1 MKSRVWQTVPSRQGL
16 TSYLIRHNHGYK
28 RESQWV
34 PLLFD
39 GRIDRRI
46 KTVIVDNDGVEKIT
60 DGWCTIT
67 LSTLLDFNQPLE
79 TFDYKAWQKR
89 MKNENPIFKA
99 NNKTA
104 VNGAWQSRGV
114 PFSWET
120 SNMYQSSMMPK
131 VVDYMKF
138 CATGIERSI
147 NKKVKK
153 GNVSES
159 VGKKRPGADC
169 ASPVVSVAKKPRV
182 ELPEPALAMKAA
194 ALLSMTE
201 GFITVVPRASKAA
214 AAPAP
219 APARTLQNGLRC
231 WDTIDE
237 QSPGEANE
245 AATKAPT
252 VDLKKPKVP
261 DIDIQEARILFRN
274 SALVKHLRGH
284 KRGDWIKNPHQ
295 YIAGKETTERT
306 KERAADEIKNV
317 IRDWLLTTPQG
328 KRALAAA
335 DISEGELSIDRLIA
349 RHDKNGMG
357 LNCIYNLYMMPV
369 RHNSYFGDQL
379 SSEKRAYVGERAH
392 KLAKGAHDA
401 FVRDAERDYDWD
413 EGFSKRAGFIVNEA

>member
-1 MKSRVWQTVPSRQGL
+1 MH
-16 TSYLIRHNHGYK
+16 HNRGSK

-46 KTVIVDNDGVEKIT
+46 KTAIVDYDGVEKIT

-67 LSTLLDFNQPLE
+67 LSTKLDLNQPFE

-89 MKNENPIFKA
+89 MKDENPIFKT
-99 NNKTA
+99 NSKTA
-104 VNGAWQSRGV
+104 VKNAWQHRSV

-131 VVDYMKF
+131 VFEYMKF
-138 CATGIERSI
+138 CATGVDPRSVVPPI
-147 NKKVKK
+147 HKKATKA
-153 GNVSES
+153 NVPKSTEQ
-159 VGKKRPGADC
+159 KRPGTDDALHT
-169 ASPVVSVAKKPRV
+169 VSVFKKPRV
-182 ELPEPALAMKAA
+182 ELPEPVRASEGAPGPLPFWTAVSELIPPGWIDPGNGPDYKKPAA
-194 ALLSMTE
+194 AL
-201 GFITVVPRASKAA
+201 AS
-214 AAPAP
+214 
-219 APARTLQNGLRC
+219 
-231 WDTIDE
+231 E
-237 QSPGEANE
+237 
-245 AATKAPT
+245 APT
-252 VDLKKPKVP
+252 VDPKKPKVP

-274 SALVKHLRGH
+274 SALVKHLRAH

-295 YIAGKETTERT
+295 YIAGKETTEKT
-306 KERAADEIKNV
+306 KERAADTIKIV

-369 RHNSYFGDQL
+369 RHNSHFGDQL
-379 SSEKRAYVGERAH
+379 SPEKRAYVGQRAYN
-392 KLAKGAHDA
+392 LAKGAHDA
-401 FVRDAERDYDWD
+401 FVRDTERDYDWD
-413 EGFSKRAGFIVNEA
+413 EGFSKRAAFIVNEG